1 VNGALRPNPDGLRP
15 AQEPPRPRPVW
26 PAWFTGAAV
35 LVPALAAGGVQSRWL
50 LLVALLLVLATC
62 RDLWQIVLLLLL
74 TSLTIATAA
83 PDAIGIE
90 QPFLLR
96 FILASA
102 LALLTVALHPLRG
115 RLPDRVRLHT
125 QGLIVF
131 LLAASIGTATAVL
144 FRLALEGLAATA
156 VTLGIPVLA
165 AAARWRRTER
175 LLNDL
180 SVIYRFLMLVVL
192 IGLGTAASVGF
203 SGRAAGL
210 HANANTYAFMAV
222 LAYGLDLGLRSR
234 MPRPIASLTLPA
246 LVLAVGAS
254 GSRGA
259 LLGVLIAPAYLLLRR
274 RARGRAARVAVTLLL
289 GTAFLV
295 AFPIEGP
302 LDVRAVYERTFGSE
316 ELDLS
321 GRQDAWDNMLRLSA
335 ERPILGHG
343 LRTTSDLIGERRGT
357 AEFTS
362 SLGGHSSYLTVLV
375 ETGWVGAI
383 LLFGTVAF
391 ALLAPAPQGRDETAA
406 WIAASGV
413 VVAGAGHMIG
423 ESFVLGVGSPFP
435 IVFWSAAT
443 ALALLGSR
451 RRDVVQHWSSNRTA
465 LRSR

>member
-1 VNGALRPNPDGLRP
+1 VNAAADLPSS
-15 AQEPPRPRPVW
+15 PRRPVRR
-26 PAWFTGAAV
+26 PPSPRSVLPGWFTGAAASV
-35 LVPALAAGGVQSRWL
+35 AALAAGGVQFRWL
-50 LLVALLLVLATC
+50 LVISMLLVLATC
-62 RDLWQIVLLLLL
+62 RDLWQVVLVLLL
-74 TSLTIATAA
+74 TSLTIATANS
-83 PDAIGIE
+83 DAIGIS

-96 FILASA
+96 FVLASV
-102 LALLTVALHPLRG
+102 LALLTLLLHPIRD
-115 RLPDRVRLHT
+115 RLPDRVRLHA
-125 QGLIVF
+125 QGLTLF
-131 LLAASIGTATAVL
+131 LVAASIGTATAVL
-144 FRLALEGLAATA
+144 FRPALEGLAATA

-175 LLNDL
+175 LLDDL
-180 SVIYRFLMLVVL
+180 SLIYRFLMLIVL
-192 IGLGTAASVGF
+192 IGLAIAASVGF
-203 SGRAAGL
+203 SGRASGL
-210 HANANTYAFMAV
+210 HANPNTYAFMAV

-234 MPRPIASLTLPA
+234 MPRPIALFTLPA

-316 ELDLS
+316 EIDLS
-321 GRQDAWDNMLRLSA
+321 GRQGAWDNMLLLSS

-343 LRTTSDLIGERRGT
+343 LRTTSELIGERRGT

-362 SLGGHSSYLTVLV
+362 ELGGHSSYLTVLA
-375 ETGWVGAI
+375 ETGWIGAI
-383 LLFGTVAF
+383 LLFGTAVL
-391 ALLAPAPQGRDETAA
+391 ALFAPAPRGRDETAA

-443 ALALLGSR
+443 TLALLGSR
-451 RRDVVQHWSSNRTA
+451 RRTDTQSRTSRSAA
-465 LRSR
+465 LGPR